1 MSFQKRLGVPS
12 AFYARPLTAH
22 LAERDLF
29 ARRVDVPAQHALHLR
44 EHELDAAFLTPI
56 DYARDSSEYRIV
68 PGVGISSASATGSI
82 SLLFHDNLTT
92 IGTVAVDPSS
102 ASEIV
107 LAKVI
112 LAEEYE
118 LQPKF
123 QPFSGPADL
132 AMQQAD
138 AVLLVGDAS
147 LKEISSHPNRIDLVE
162 AWNELTN
169 LPYVHGFWCG
179 GDESLGPDEVEW
191 LIQSAYSGRA
201 SLDTI
206 ASDLPHGAFPS
217 LSHSDMA
224 DYLNAFSYDLN
235 EDDLDGL
242 REFLR
247 YAFYHGVTPDVAE
260 LHFYTAPGA
269 PAAPMPSLS

>member
-1 MSFQKRLGVPS
+1 MSSQKRLGVPS

-22 LAERDLF
+22 LAERDVF
-29 ARRVDVPAQHALHLR
+29 ARQVDVPATLAAHLR

-68 PGVGISSASATGSI
+68 PGVGVSSASGTGSI
-82 SLLFHDNLTT
+82 SLLFHENIST
-92 IGTVAVDPSS
+92 ISTVAIDPSS

-118 LQPKF
+118 LEPKF
-123 QPFSGPADL
+123 QPYTGSADWAL
-132 AMQQAD
+132 SQAD

-162 AWNELTN
+162 AWNEITG

-179 GDESLGPDEVEW
+179 GDESLNAEDVAW
-191 LIQSAYSGRA
+191 LIQSAFNGRA

-206 ASDLPHGAFPS
+206 ASDLPRGAFPT

-235 EDDLDGL
+235 EDDLEGL

-260 LHFYTAPGA
+260 LHFYTSPGA
-269 PAAPMPSLS
+269 SVPPAPSLS

>member
-1 MSFQKRLGVPS
+1 MSTLKRLGVPS

-22 LAERDLF
+22 LAEREFF
-29 ARRVDVPAQHALHLR
+29 ARQVDVPAQHALHLR

-56 DYARDSSEYRIV
+56 DYARDSSEYKIV
-68 PGVGISSASATGSI
+68 PGVGVSSASATGSI
-82 SLLFHDNLTT
+82 NLVFHDNLAT
-92 IGTVAVDPSS
+92 INTVAIDPSS

-118 LQPKF
+118 LEPKF
-123 QPFSGPADL
+123 QAVSGPVERAL
-132 AMQQAD
+132 AQAD

-147 LKEISSHPNRIDLVE
+147 LKEIATHPNRIDLVE
-162 AWNELTN
+162 AWNDLTS

-179 GDESLGPDEVEW
+179 SDESLNVDEVGW
-191 LIQSAYSGRA
+191 LIQSAYNGRA

-217 LSHSDMA
+217 FSHSDMA

-235 EDDLDGL
+235 EDDLEGL

-247 YAFYHGVTPDVAE
+247 YAFYHGVTPDVSE
-260 LHFYTAPGA
+260 LHFYTTPGVSG
-269 PAAPMPSLS
+269 PPIPSLS

>member
-1 MSFQKRLGVPS
+1 MSIRKRLGVPS
-12 AFYARPLTAH
+12 AFYTTPLTAH

-29 ARRVDVPAQHALHLR
+29 TRRVDVPAQHAVQLR
-44 EHELDAAFLTPI
+44 ERELDAAFLTPI
-56 DYARDSSEYRIV
+56 DYARDSSAYRIV
-68 PGVGISSASATGSI
+68 PGVGVSSASATGSI
-82 SLLFHDNLTT
+82 NLLFHENLAT
-92 IGTVAVDPSS
+92 ISTVAIDPSS
-102 ASEIV
+102 ASEII
-107 LAKVI
+107 LAKVV

-118 LQPKF
+118 LEPKF
-123 QPFSGPADL
+123 QPFTGDPGRGL
-132 AMQQAD
+132 MQAD

-147 LKEISSHPNRIDLVE
+147 LKAIAAYPNRIDLVE
-162 AWNELTN
+162 AWNEITG

-179 GDESLGPDEVEW
+179 ADDALTQDEVEW

-206 ASDLPHGAFPS
+206 ASNLPHGAFPT

-247 YAFYHGVTPDVAE
+247 YAFYHGVTPDVAD
-260 LHFYTAPGA
+260 LQFYPVPGA
-269 PAAPMPSLS
+269 AASPTPSLS